1 MDDLIVII
9 LTLIVLVAGA
19 FGQTKKKKQQLPVA
33 GQSQKPGDFWDLFDE
48 KPQPQ
53 ISSSVFPVTTE
64 SEEDNPTGRE
74 EKHDYGFSSQDE
86 GGTIFSTGKTIVEP
100 VRETKHPQ
108 SRFTFD
114 KFSLRDAVVYSEI
127 LNRKYI

>member
-33 GQSQKPGDFWDLFDE
+33 GQPQQPGDFWDFFDE
-48 KPQPQ
+48 KPEPQ
-53 ISSSVFPVTTE
+53 ISPAEPSVINQPTE
-64 SEEDNPTGRE
+64 ERPTGRE
-74 EKHDYGFSSQDE
+74 EKHDYDFSSQNE
-86 GGTIFSTGKTIVEP
+86 GGTIISTGAAIVEP
-100 VRETKHPQ
+100 AGQAKP
-108 SRFTFD
+108 SRYHFAFD
-114 KFSLRDAVVYSEI
+114 KLSLRDAVVYSEI

>member
-33 GQSQKPGDFWDLFDE
+33 GQPQQPGDFWDLFDE
-48 KPQPQ
+48 KPETQ
-53 ISSSVFPVTTE
+53 IPPSVFPVTTE
-64 SEEDNPTGRE
+64 PAEERPSGRE
-74 EKHDYGFSSQDE
+74 EKQDYDFSSQNE

-100 VRETKHPQ
+100 AGETKPQ
-108 SRFTFD
+108 RSRFAFD
-114 KFSLRDAVVYSEI
+114 KFSLRDAVIYSEI
-127 LNRKYI
+127 LNSKYI